1 MTTIVEL
8 PGVRRWAV
16 MVQKELGE
24 RLFAVPSTKAYAAVS
39 VLAQLAC
46 ELEQARPVAR
56 GAFRPRPRVDSAF
69 VTFARRPAAEDGSW
83 RVDGEPLDRA
93 GYQAVAGLVR
103 LAFTQRRK
111 QLGTSLAGTAVS
123 PAGAGGAGE
132 AGTAGG
138 ALARADV
145 ARALE
150 AAGAPVTARPEE
162 LAPAQWLT
170 FARALGRL
178 APA

>member
-1 MTTIVEL
+1 M
-8 PGVRRWAV
+8 RRWAV

-69 VTFARRPAAEDGSW
+69 VTFTRRPAAEDGSW

-111 QLGTSLAGTAVS
+111 QLGTSLAGTTVS
-123 PAGAGGAGE
+123 PAGAGGA
-132 AGTAGG
+132 ARPAPPG